1 MCICVSFSQFVHLY
15 QTIKKRAERMKSI
28 FEKWKSIF
36 KRSKKHRCLRDELHD
51 EVDTEVDYD
60 PVSREEVKEIQK
72 TPLRRRS
79 KSVPKL
85 FNESNS
91 PKANIFIKEQ
101 HNLWHDS
108 PKRSLTVRAPTPLN
122 RCAKKAQR

>member
-1 MCICVSFSQFVHLY
+1 
-15 QTIKKRAERMKSI
+15 MKSI

-36 KRSKKHRCLRDELHD
+36 KRSKKHRCLRDEVHD

-122 RCAKKAQR
+122 RCTKKAQRYVISDF